1 DKGDIRNLTRTPV
14 VAERD
19 PAWSPDGKSVAY
31 FSEASGEYNLEI
43 RDQSGLGEP
52 KKINLGN
59 PPSFFYAPQWSP
71 DGQKI
76 AYSDKRLNLWYVDLA
91 KDQGSP
97 LAPESDEEKGTEPK
111 PDEKDKPKKEEPVL
125 VKIDFEGIS
134 QRIVALPIPAKNYVN
149 IVAGKAGILFLSEG
163 PQVITEADFPNL
175 AQTLYKWDLEKRK
188 LDKFVEEIN
197 DYTVSF
203 NGEKL
208 LYRKG
213 EQWVMAG
220 TEEPPTS
227 GGKPKPGEGPLKLD

>member
-1 DKGDIRNLTRTPV
+1 MIDALYANFDK
-14 VAERD
+14 
-19 PAWSPDGKSVAY
+19 SGKSLY
-31 FSEASGEYNLEI
+31 FAASTDVG
-43 RDQSGLGEP
+43 
-52 KKINLGN
+52 
-59 PPSFFYAPQWSP
+59 PSAEGFDMSSNSRPQARSVYAVVLS
-71 DGQKI
+71 
-76 AYSDKRLNLWYVDLA
+76 

-97 LAPESDEEKGTEPK
+97 LAPESDEEKGAEPK
-111 PDEKDKPKKEEPVL
+111 PDEKDKAKKEEPVL

-149 IVAGKAGILFLSEG
+149 VVPGKPGILFISEG
-163 PQVITEADFPNL
+163 PTVITESDFPNL

-213 EQWVMAG
+213 EQWVIAG
-220 TEEPPTS
+220 TEEPTT
-227 GGKPKPGEGPLKLD
+227 GGGEAKTRPRSPKTAAALRSRHAPAP